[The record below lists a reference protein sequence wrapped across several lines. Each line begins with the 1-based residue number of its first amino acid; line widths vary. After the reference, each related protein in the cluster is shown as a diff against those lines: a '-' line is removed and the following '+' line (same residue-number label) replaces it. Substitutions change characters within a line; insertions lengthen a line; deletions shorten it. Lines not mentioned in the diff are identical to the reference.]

1 MTRTGFRLQLIA
13 ALMALL
19 AACGSENGT
28 APATGPAEIRGTV
41 AYVENECREQG
52 GALTLQQSLRL
63 RAPSGSVATALSLAT
78 LGPVD
83 LTGICELFALGRLG
97 LLFTIVGA
105 FQRLAVSPD
114 ASSVVFEITPDF
126 SIAQLNPV
134 ASEQQGIFLVR
145 SDGSG
150 LRRLGDASR
159 EPPFLLGEAEDQL
172 AAVQI
177 PGFAFSPNSRLLALV
192 DRVTEPDGEESS
204 QIFTLDVRTGERRQ
218 ITHLPPVPAADT
230 GGLST
235 CCPNFLDD
243 RTLAFSSLA
252 NPGGMNPDGELTIFI
267 VNTDGTGLRI
277 VPLPIAEPGARFVPT
292 FSITGERP
300 TAGVFYSPEDA
311 INGGQVQEIFLVD
324 GQNTLQLTRFQ
335 RSDTG
340 TPFFSRNDA
349 RAYFVASA
357 NPLGGNP
364 DDNCQIFSI
373 DRNGA
378 NLSQLTD
385 FDDGVPSANGCL
397 FGPPPG
403 CAVELVGQ
411 DPATH
416 DFVLYSSCD
425 PAGTNPNGG
434 QLFAIRPDG
443 SGLTQITSSRGLL
456 QEPNGDTL
464 VELPGPYA
472 FSTSP

>member
-1 MTRTGFRLQLIA
+1 MTCARFQLRSIVALIA
-13 ALMALL
+13 LL
-19 AACGSENGT
+19 TACGGEDGA
-28 APATGPAEIRGTV
+28 APVTGPAEIRGTI

-52 GALTLQQSLRL
+52 GVLTLQQSLRV
-63 RAPSGSVATALSLAT
+63 RPSNGSIATALSLTT
-78 LGPVD
+78 LGPADVTD
-83 LTGICELFALGRLG
+83 ICGLFAPGRLG
-97 LLFTIVGA
+97 LLFTIIGA

-126 SIAQLNPV
+126 SIVQLNPI
-134 ASEQQGIFLVR
+134 APEQQGIFLIR
-145 SDGSG
+145 ADGSG

-159 EPPFLLGEAEDQL
+159 EPPFLIGEMEDQL

-192 DRVTEPDGEESS
+192 DRVAEPDGQEST
-204 QIFTLDVRTGERRQ
+204 QVFTLDVRTGERRQ
-218 ITHLPPVPAADT
+218 ITQLPPVPVADT

-243 RTLAFSSLA
+243 QTLAFSSLA
-252 NPGGMNPDGELTIFI
+252 NPDGMNPEGNLTVFI
-267 VNTDGTGLRI
+267 VNTDGTGLHI

-300 TAGVFYSPEDA
+300 AAGVFYSPEDA
-311 INGGQVQEIFLVD
+311 VNGGQVQEIFLVD

-340 TPFFSRNDA
+340 TPIFSRNDA

-364 DDNCQIFSI
+364 YENCQIFSI
-373 DRNGA
+373 ERNGA
-378 NLSQLTD
+378 DLRQITD
-385 FDDGVPSANGCL
+385 FDEGMPSANGCA

-403 CAVELVGQ
+403 CALELVGQ
-411 DPATH
+411 DPTTH
-416 DFVLYSSCD
+416 NFVLYSSCN
-425 PAGTNPNGG
+425 PIGTNPNGG

-443 SGLTQITSSRGLL
+443 SGLDQITSSRGLL

-472 FSTSP
+472 FSVLP